1 MLWSYST
8 PIEAFKL
15 KTYNLNEFLED
26 RLSIFL
32 FFDCVFNSWFLY
44 SMSPL
49 TWNLL
54 SLEIINQFSFPRPL
68 STAEMR
74 GITIKFLQSEKTGIK
89 DNVLAG
95 CKPVSI
101 LFSQTGMKESRWL
114 KELHLFGR
122 NNEVIHDHNNHVCNG
137 SFNSKDRNKSWE
149 LCLDLCTTNDNFVRA
164 DTFLVLCNS
173 TNLCKVSKVCR
184 FILLLWN

>member
-8 PIEAFKL
+8 PNEAFKL

-26 RLSIFL
+26 KLSIFL
-32 FFDCVFNSWFLY
+32 FFDCVFNSWSLY

-95 CKPVSI
+95 CKPESLFSSHKLEWRCQDDWRSFICLVEIMKWYMITTITSAMVVSTARTETIIESCAWISVPQMTILSGLI
-101 LFSQTGMKESRWL
+101 LF
-114 KELHLFGR
+114 
-122 NNEVIHDHNNHVCNG
+122 
-137 SFNSKDRNKSWE
+137 
-149 LCLDLCTTNDNFVRA
+149 
-164 DTFLVLCNS
+164 
-173 TNLCKVSKVCR
+173 
-184 FILLLWN
+184 

>member
-74 GITIKFLQSEKTGIK
+74 GITKFLQSEKTGIK

-95 CKPVSI
+95 CKPESLFSSHKLGWRSQDDWRSFICLVEIMKWYMITTITSAMVVSTARTETNLESCAWISVPQMTILSGLI
-101 LFSQTGMKESRWL
+101 LF
-114 KELHLFGR
+114 
-122 NNEVIHDHNNHVCNG
+122 
-137 SFNSKDRNKSWE
+137 
-149 LCLDLCTTNDNFVRA
+149 
-164 DTFLVLCNS
+164 
-173 TNLCKVSKVCR
+173 
-184 FILLLWN
+184 